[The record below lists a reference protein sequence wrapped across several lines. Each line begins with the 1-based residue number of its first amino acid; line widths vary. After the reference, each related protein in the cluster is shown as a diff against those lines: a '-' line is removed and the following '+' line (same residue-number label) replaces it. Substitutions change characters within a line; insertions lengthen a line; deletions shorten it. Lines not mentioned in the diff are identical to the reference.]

1 MNKIIN
7 FFAKNLWVIILILVV
22 VASTLI
28 KGAEVMNGNF
38 PFTTDQGRDMVD
50 IRHMVVTLSPR
61 LVGPTTSINGV
72 LLGPFWY
79 YFNLI
84 PFVIGGGDPSFI
96 VYWQITWY
104 QISVLAL
111 WFVLKRKS
119 QSLASIISI
128 LLLLMPLGFNTA
140 RYFWNANSM
149 PFFTIFYFAAL
160 ILAVQ
165 NKSNRN
171 LVMLGLISGLAMQIE
186 AAFGIIFFPFA
197 FLYFTVCHSRPDRES
212 IKVKFIKILPLIL
225 GFFVTLLPQILFEL
239 KHGFIMTKIL
249 LAEMGGKGEMLGEKI
264 SFAERLVQRKEHFM
278 QLVLQSSH
286 LPPNYVPYLY
296 LTGLVICVSIFIWF
310 KKKSKTDESK
320 FWLLSLSF
328 VLFSAIFYLVFPQK
342 LKIWYTL
349 GLSVPMA
356 IFLGSFLNFL
366 LERKALALKAISMV
380 FIGLTLYY
388 ALKSQIDYT
397 TYVAFKPSNDRSNL
411 KNELAAIDWVYESAK
426 GKGFK
431 VYSYLPSVY
440 DFPYNHLFWWYG
452 TQKYGYQPFETAYL
466 PGQPEYI
473 RDVDKLWTKKR
484 SLDGDNL
491 TFLIIEEDFDMPSRT
506 QAWLGNFS
514 KLCLVNELTFPWHA
528 KVVMLNSCDK

>member
-1 MNKIIN
+1 MKKVIN
-7 FFAKNLWVIILILVV
+7 FFVKNFWVTVLFAVL

-28 KGAEVMNGNF
+28 KGAEVVNNNF

-84 PFVIGGGDPSFI
+84 PFIVGGGDPSI
-96 VYWQITWY
+96 VVYWQITWY
-104 QISVLAL
+104 QISVITL
-111 WFVLKRKS
+111 WLVLKRKS
-119 QSLASIISI
+119 LSLASIISI
-128 LLLLMPLGFNTA
+128 LLLLTPMGFNTA

-149 PFFTIFYFAAL
+149 PIFTIFYFA
-160 ILAVQ
+160 ILVLAAQ
-165 NKSNRN
+165 NKSYRN
-171 LVMLGLISGLAMQIE
+171 LALLGLVSGIAMQVE

-197 FLYFTVCHSRPDRES
+197 LVYFLFT
-212 IKVKFIKILPLIL
+212 KTKFKELLALVL

-249 LAEMGGKGEMLGEKI
+249 LVEMGGRGEMLGEKI
-264 SFAERLVQRKEHFM
+264 SFAERLIQRKEHFM
-278 QLVLQSSH
+278 HLLFHSSH
-286 LPPNYVPYLY
+286 LPPNYLPYLY
-296 LTGLVICVSIFIWF
+296 LSGLVVCLIIFIGFRNKIKNEESRVWF
-310 KKKSKTDESK
+310 
-320 FWLLSLSF
+320 LSLGF
-328 VLFSAIFYLVFPQK
+328 VLFSAIFYLLFPQK

-349 GLSVPMA
+349 GLTVPLA
-356 IFLGSFLNFL
+356 IFLGSFLHFL
-366 LERKALALKAISMV
+366 LERKLVVLKAISFV
-380 FIGLTLYY
+380 FVGLTIYY
-388 ALKSQIDYT
+388 AVKSQIDYT
-397 TYVAFKPSNDRSNL
+397 THVAFKPSNDRSNM
-411 KNELAAIDWVYESAK
+411 KNELAAIDWIYENAK
-426 GKGFK
+426 GDGFK

-452 TQKYGYQPFETAYL
+452 THRYGYQPFETAYL

-473 RDVDKLWTKKR
+473 KDIDKLWTKKKP
-484 SLDGDNL
+484 LGEGNL

-506 QAWLGNFS
+506 EAWLGNFS

-528 KVVMLNSCDK
+528 KVVMMNTCDK